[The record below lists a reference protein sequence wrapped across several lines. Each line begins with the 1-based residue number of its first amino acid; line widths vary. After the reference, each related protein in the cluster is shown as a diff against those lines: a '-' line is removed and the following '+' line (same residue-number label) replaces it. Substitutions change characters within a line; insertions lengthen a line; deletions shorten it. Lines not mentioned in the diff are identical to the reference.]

1 MNGLFSRRQFLFF
14 DTLKISCLLCEN
26 LICSKTFLTV
36 LIQIFRILPKRKHG
50 TFLVFLKELLILL
63 IEELPKKKIKT
74 TLKGIKFILN
84 GKLKGKTRSST
95 NLLRIGIIP
104 TQSISKNIK
113 YFNAHA
119 YTIYGAFGFKL

>member
-1 MNGLFSRRQFLFF
+1 MKNYQ
-14 DTLKISCLLCEN
+14 
-26 LICSKTFLTV
+26 
-36 LIQIFRILPKRKHG
+36 
-50 TFLVFLKELLILL
+50 
-63 IEELPKKKIKT
+63 KKKIKT